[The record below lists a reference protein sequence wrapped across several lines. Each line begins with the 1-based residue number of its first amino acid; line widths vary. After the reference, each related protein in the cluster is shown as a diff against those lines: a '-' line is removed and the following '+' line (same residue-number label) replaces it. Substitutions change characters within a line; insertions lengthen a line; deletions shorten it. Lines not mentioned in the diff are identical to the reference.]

1 MVDNGQL
8 TDLIEGLFFQGDMIK
23 LENNIRQD
31 NFSVELNLISSSTN
45 YIFMKLLFLTVFL
58 GLPSLAFSAEKEWI
72 KLYNGRDL
80 NGWQTTGNW
89 LPQKDGSLLIQ
100 PRPGEKGW
108 QRYGAYLW
116 TSKMYK
122 DFVLQV
128 EYKYPPGG
136 NSGVFFRVGDLKN
149 PVQNGIEAQIL
160 DSTKKKGRMGHH
172 DHGGIIRTVGAS
184 KNMSKNPGE
193 WNRMIVTCK
202 GHHLRVEL
210 NGEKIV
216 DIQLDKTPMKD
227 RPLEGYIG
235 LQDHGEPNNLYF
247 RNIKLKRL

>member
-1 MVDNGQL
+1 MSRYEITSYHNNRDSMKILLL
-8 TDLIEGLFFQGDMIK
+8 TTLIGLA
-23 LENNIRQD
+23 
-31 NFSVELNLISSSTN
+31 
-45 YIFMKLLFLTVFL
+45 
-58 GLPSLAFSAEKEWI
+58 SLVTAEEKDWT

-80 NGWQTTGNW
+80 AGWQTTGNW
-89 LPQKDGSLLIQ
+89 IPQKDGSLLIQ

-116 TSKMYK
+116 SRKKYK
-122 DFVLQV
+122 DFVLHV

-136 NSGVFFRVGDLKN
+136 NSGLFFRVGDLKN

-160 DSTKKKGRMGHH
+160 DSTKKKGRMGPH

-184 KNMSKNPGE
+184 KNMSRKPGE

-202 GHHLRVEL
+202 GHHLQVEL

-216 DIQLDKTPMKD
+216 DIQLDKT
-227 RPLEGYIG
+227 
-235 LQDHGEPNNLYF
+235 QWF
-247 RNIKLKRL
+247 RDYSYSKTMMRWIVIQLLHLH